1 MYKRVSEG
9 KGEKEVQSREIC
21 TGGRIEIASGA
32 GAKLQHRSTIIMRGN
47 KRKRQI
53 REVKKER
60 T

>member
-1 MYKRVSEG
+1 MSEG

-21 TGGRIEIASGA
+21 TGERIEIASGA
-32 GAKLQHRSTIIMRGN
+32 AAKLQHRNTIIMRGN